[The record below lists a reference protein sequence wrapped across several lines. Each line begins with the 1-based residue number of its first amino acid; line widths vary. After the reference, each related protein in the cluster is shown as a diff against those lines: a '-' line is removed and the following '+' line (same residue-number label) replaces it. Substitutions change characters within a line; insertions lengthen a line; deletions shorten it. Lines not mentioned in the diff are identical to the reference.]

1 MGVETGEKGGP
12 AAPAPVQPD
21 EEGQSKA
28 VRNTA
33 IAAGGAGCLL
43 FPLGLAGGTVIVI
56 VFCGFGVLLAPLIA
70 IYLLF
75 HGIFG
80 GGGGGGD
87 VPGPSDASSVLAVF
101 QGDGHGD
108 LDTSTVPE
116 DLVDPIQKAGQL
128 CSAIGP
134 IVIASQIEKASGFNA
149 SLVGPDGRQGISQL
163 PPDVF
168 TKYGKDDDDNGK
180 TSALDAKDSIMAQ
193 GRYICAMA
201 DEAQKMIDAN
211 EATGS
216 VLDLALAG
224 YDVGIDAVRAAK
236 GVPRTAEAQGYVA
249 AVRAQFAK
257 YAGVAAIPS
266 GTPTPTGIQTSL
278 PTAVPTESLTPTSTP

>member
-1 MGVETGEKGGP
+1 MGVDQGEKGG
-12 AAPAPVQPD
+12 APPRASAGQD
-21 EEGQSKA
+21 EEGGSKTA
-28 VRNTA
+28 RNTA

-75 HGIFG
+75 HSIFG
-80 GGGGGGD
+80 GGGGGD
-87 VPGPSDASSVLAVF
+87 IPGPSDASSVLAVF
-101 QGDGHGD
+101 QGDGQGD

-116 DLVDPIQKAGQL
+116 DLLDPIQKAGAV

-149 SLVGPDGRQGISQL
+149 SLTGPDGRQGISQL
-163 PPDVF
+163 LPAVF
-168 TKYGKDDDDNGK
+168 TQYGKDDDGNGK

-193 GRYICAMA
+193 GRYICDLAGQ
-201 DEAQKMIDAN
+201 AQQLIDAN
-211 EATGS
+211 EAVGS

-224 YDVGIDAVRAAK
+224 YDVGMDAVRAAK
-236 GVPRTAEAQGYVA
+236 GVPKTAEAQGYVA

-266 GTPTPTGIQTSL
+266 GTPTPTGVQTSL
-278 PTAVPTESLTPTSTP
+278 PTAVPTESLSPTPAP

>member
-1 MGVETGEKGGP
+1 MGVAREGKDG
-12 AAPAPVQPD
+12 AAAQAPAQKD
-21 EEGQSKA
+21 EESGPRT

-33 IAAGGAGCLL
+33 LAAGGAGCLL
-43 FPLGLAGGTVIVI
+43 FPLGLAGGTVIII

-75 HGIFG
+75 HSVFD

-87 VPGPSDASSVLAVF
+87 VPGPSDASEVLAIF
-101 QGDGHGD
+101 EGDGRGD
-108 LDTSTVPE
+108 LDTSTVPK
-116 DLVDPIQKAGQL
+116 DLLDPVQKAGGL
-128 CSAIGP
+128 CGAVGP

-168 TKYGKDDDDNGK
+168 AKYGKDDDGNGK
-180 TSALDAKDSIMAQ
+180 ASALDAKDSIMAQ
-193 GRYICAMA
+193 GRFMCDLA
-201 DEAQKMIDAN
+201 DQAQQMIDAN

-224 YDVGIDAVRAAK
+224 YDVGMDAVRAAT
-236 GVPRTAEAQGYVA
+236 GIPQTAEAQGYVA

-257 YAGVAAIPS
+257 YAGVAALPS
-266 GTPTPTGIQTSL
+266 DIPTPTGVQTAL
-278 PTAVPTESLTPTSTP
+278 PTESVTPAPAS

>member
-1 MGVETGEKGGP
+1 MGVETDEKGGP
-12 AAPAPVQPD
+12 AAPAQPD
-21 EEGQSKA
+21 EGGGSNA

-75 HGIFG
+75 HSIFG
-80 GGGGGGD
+80 GGGGGD
-87 VPGPSDASSVLAVF
+87 IPGPSDASSVLAVF

-128 CSAIGP
+128 CGAIGP

-149 SLVGPDGRQGISQL
+149 SLVGPDGKQGISQL

-224 YDVGIDAVRAAK
+224 YDVGMDAVRAAK
-236 GVPRTAEAQGYVA
+236 GVPKTAEAQGYVA

-266 GTPTPTGIQTSL
+266 GTPTPSGVQTSL
-278 PTAVPTESLTPTSTP
+278 PTAVPTESLTATPTP

>member
-1 MGVETGEKGGP
+1 MGTDMEEKGG
-12 AAPAPVQPD
+12 APAPARQDD
-21 EEGQSKA
+21 EGGSKA

-75 HGIFG
+75 HSIFG
-80 GGGGGGD
+80 GGGDGGD
-87 VPGPSDASSVLAVF
+87 VPGPNDASSVMAVF
-101 QGDGHGD
+101 QGDGTGD

-116 DLVDPIQKAGQL
+116 NLVDPIQNAGKL
-128 CSAIGP
+128 CGAIGS
-134 IVIASQIEKASGFNA
+134 IVIASQIERASNFNA
-149 SLVGPDGRQGISQL
+149 ALVGPDGKQGISQL

-180 TSALDAKDSIMAQ
+180 TSALDAEDSIMAQ
-193 GRYICAMA
+193 GRYMCDLAGQAEQLINSN
-201 DEAQKMIDAN
+201 Q
-211 EATGS
+211 ATGT
-216 VLDLALAG
+216 VLDLTLAA
-224 YDVGIDAVRAAK
+224 YDVGMDAVRAAK
-236 GVPRTAEAQGYVA
+236 GVPKTNEAQGYVA
-249 AVRAQFAK
+249 AIRAQFAK

-266 GTPTPTGIQTSL
+266 GTPTPSDIQTSL
-278 PTAVPTESLTPTSTP
+278 PTAVPTESLAPTT

>member
-1 MGVETGEKGGP
+1 MDTGEQGG
-12 AAPAPVQPD
+12 AAPQAADGKD
-21 EEGQSKA
+21 EEGGGSKA

-33 IAAGGAGCLL
+33 VAAGGAGCLL

-75 HGIFG
+75 HSVFG

-87 VPGPSDASSVLAVF
+87 LPGPDDASSVMAVF
-101 QGDGHGD
+101 LGDGQGE

-116 DLVDPIQKAGQL
+116 GLVDPIQQAGQL
-128 CSAIGP
+128 CGAIGP

-149 SLVGPDGRQGISQL
+149 SLVGPDGKQGISQL

-168 TKYGKDDDDNGK
+168 TKYGKDDDNNGK
-180 TSALDAKDSIMAQ
+180 ASALDAKDSILAQ
-193 GRYICAMA
+193 GRYLCDLA
-201 DEAQKMIDAN
+201 DQAQKMIDAN

-224 YDVGIDAVRAAK
+224 YDVGMDAVRAAK
-236 GVPRTAEAQGYVA
+236 GVPETAEAQGYVA
-249 AVRAQFAK
+249 AIRAQFAK

-266 GTPTPTGIQTSL
+266 GTPTPTGVQTSL
-278 PTAVPTESLTPTSTP
+278 PTAVPTDSLTPTPTS

>member
-1 MGVETGEKGGP
+1 MSAGTGEQGDEGGSN
-12 AAPAPVQPD
+12 V
-21 EEGQSKA
+21 

-33 IAAGGAGCLL
+33 IAAGGAGCMLL
-43 FPLGLAGGTVIVI
+43 PLGLAGGTVLVI

-75 HGIFG
+75 HSIFG

-87 VPGPSDASSVLAVF
+87 LPGPSDASSVVAIF

-116 DLVDPIQKAGQL
+116 DLVDPIQKAGQI
-128 CSAIGP
+128 CGAIGP
-134 IVIASQIEKASGFNA
+134 IVIASQIERASNFDA
-149 SLVGPDGRQGISQL
+149 SLVGPDGKQGISQL

-168 TKYGKDDDDNGK
+168 TKYGKDDDGNGK
-180 TSALDAKDSIMAQ
+180 TSALDAEDSIMAQ
-193 GRYICAMA
+193 GRYLCDLA
-201 DEAQKMIDAN
+201 DQAQKMIDAN

-224 YDVGIDAVRAAK
+224 YDVGMDAVRAAK
-236 GVPRTAEAQGYVA
+236 GVPQTAEAQGYVA
-249 AVRAQFAK
+249 AIRAQFAK

-278 PTAVPTESLTPTSTP
+278 PTAVPTESLTPTPTS